1 MDAEGLE
8 KTRAAGKIAARCREW
23 AREAIQPG
31 VKLRTILETIE
42 SMIREAAPLLPSRH
56 DLPERVRRSLL
67 LLARRRT
74 VYEEGD
80 VVKVDMGV
88 HVDGW
93 IADTACTVDLST
105 MAGGTSSNLR
115 GRARGGV
122 SSWSPDAHC
131 GWAAVERTITKA
143 GFEPVRN
150 LTGHGL
156 DRWKVHCAPQIPS
169 YGERGGGR
177 LAEGMVVAI
186 EPFACTGRGFIH
198 EAGRAEVFMLVRPP
212 RKARGVDKEVLKAM
226 QSWRG
231 LPIARRYFD
240 HLDRD
245 AVEDTISK
253 LARQG
258 VLVRPPLVEQAGVL
272 VAQPAHLFSAWTAS
286 RSSRPD
292 RAPSP
297 PRRAPGAQGI
307 PVRSRCFRWNQ
318 QRGRYVANEPPEPLD
333 HRATNRPPLQLAP
346 SGPASMGTSSI
357 ATSSSGPWGRCLAT
371 SRNPSSWKPP
381 GWRGS
386 C

>member
-42 SMIREAAPLLPSRH
+42 SMIREGGAAPAFPAQTSRNECAAH
-56 DLPERVRRSLL
+56 YCSSPDDE
-67 LLARRRT
+67 T
-74 VYEEGD
+74 VYAEGD
-80 VVKVDMGV
+80 VVKVDMGA

-93 IADTACTVDLST
+93 IADTACTVDLS
-105 MAGGTSSNLR
+105 SD
-115 GRARGGV
+115 GRNADLIQASADALEAAISLVEPGRPV
-122 SSWSPDAHC
+122 SEI
-131 GWAAVERTITKA
+131 GAAVEQTITKA

-169 YGERGGGR
+169 YDERGGGR

-186 EPFACTGRGFIH
+186 EPFACSGRGFIH
-198 EAGRAEVFMLVRPP
+198 EAGRAQGFMLVRPP
-212 RKARGVDKEVLKAM
+212 RKAKGVDKEVLKAM

-258 VLVRPPLVEQAGVL
+258 VLVRYPPLVEQPGVL
-272 VAQPAHLFSAWTAS
+272 VAQTEHTLFLGPDGVEIITA
-286 RSSRPD
+286 
-292 RAPSP
+292 
-297 PRRAPGAQGI
+297 
-307 PVRSRCFRWNQ
+307 
-318 QRGRYVANEPPEPLD
+318 
-333 HRATNRPPLQLAP
+333 
-346 SGPASMGTSSI
+346 
-357 ATSSSGPWGRCLAT
+357 
-371 SRNPSSWKPP
+371 
-381 GWRGS
+381 
-386 C
+386 